1 MKDISML
8 QKGIGGRPR
17 EGCLGHRSG
26 HRQQRA
32 EGHYDNDGE
41 DQDRTFLQ
49 SRSLYA
55 SQSLKKNVTSVVV
68 LFTETVKV
76 GQKVRVEL
84 CTKIRR

>member
-1 MKDISML
+1 ML
-8 QKGIGGRPR
+8 QKGIGGRRR

-32 EGHYDNDGE
+32 EGHYDDDGG

-49 SRSLYA
+49 SRSLDA
-55 SQSLKKNVTSVVV
+55 LQSLKKNRTSVVV

-76 GQKVRVEL
+76 GQKVRAEL